1 LLNVK
6 FRRQIEN
13 SHGGKRRRFKSL
25 FIVILEK
32 TGSAGNV
39 QTKCGSRQLPTMP
52 HDSIFKCHD
61 AMTMAG
67 LLAPVFPQTG
77 CILWLYE
84 GQRKTRTGPRKA
96 RETFGKGIL
105 ISFPPTRPQTQPNQ
119 THNQKG
125 KQRKKR
131 KTERERSRKKK

>member
-1 LLNVK
+1 VK

-61 AMTMAG
+61 AMTNSPAMAG

-84 GQRKTRTGPRKA
+84 GRRKTRTEKNRRRHTNRNYTENEKGERN
-96 RETFGKGIL
+96 RE
-105 ISFPPTRPQTQPNQ
+105 
-119 THNQKG
+119 
-125 KQRKKR
+125 KKR
-131 KTERERSRKKK
+131 G

>member
-1 LLNVK
+1 VK

-13 SHGGKRRRFKSL
+13 SRGGKRRRFKSL

-39 QTKCGSRQLPTMP
+39 QTKCGSLQLPTMP

-84 GQRKTRTGPRKA
+84 GQRKTRTGK
-96 RETFGKGIL
+96 
-105 ISFPPTRPQTQPNQ
+105 PQTEKNRRRH
-119 THNQKG
+119 TNRNYTENEKG
-125 KQRKKR
+125 
-131 KTERERSRKKK
+131 ERNRENKSG